1 MKAALGAA
9 AIPCPPRTT
18 PAPPT
23 GSSFTGCLSLWHCGC
38 DDSSLGWDC
47 STGLFYPG
55 SFDFRFT
62 AVLTSGGCRCF
73 FGPCLTYPADYNRS
87 GRAGL
92 GCKKLQWI
100 CKSWQEGQKKEKRI
114 NVTSNTCV
122 CCSRKQENTTIK
134 CNTWARTQL
143 QCSNP
148 FCKAHSNLS
157 SVQIY
162 QTGKL
167 FSFKGELHPFYPLSN
182 KALPAKHSS
191 PDEENQSSAKT
202 TARLLER

>member
-1 MKAALGAA
+1 M
-9 AIPCPPRTT
+9 T
-18 PAPPT
+18 PVWAGTAP
-23 GSSFTGCLSLWHCGC
+23 L
-38 DDSSLGWDC
+38 DSSIR
-47 STGLFYPG
+47 GL
-55 SFDFRFT
+55 
-62 AVLTSGGCRCF
+62 LTSGSLLSWLREAAAVSSV
-73 FGPCLTYPADYNRS
+73 PVSHTRLTTTGVDELAWAARS
-87 GRAGL
+87 CNGFVRAG
-92 GCKKLQWI
+92 KKDKRKKIELM
-100 CKSWQEGQKKEKRI
+100 WQ
-114 NVTSNTCV
+114 VTRV
-122 CCSRKQENTTIK
+122 CLSRKQENATIK

-143 QCSNP
+143 YCSNP